1 MEAVVS
7 SAMALTRRKTPPL
20 AIAGNP
26 PDAFAPV
33 PYSGFT
39 PSTTGG
45 VPPYTFSLSAGS
57 VPPGLFFAPS
67 NGSVIN
73 DTGPIFGADSTF
85 YPFTIQVVDSAS
97 TARSLSTGIT
107 VYNTALQL
115 PASRSLV
122 ATSLGVYLSSS
133 NGWYDSSPS
142 NLLINFNGAIL
153 FRSSPPFVAGSII
166 NNALEF
172 RATVTSGTAD
182 TVNSNRTFGAW
193 HLHTEPLQ
201 FYLTGAGTFT
211 LESRHANQIGIGS
224 STTITVPA

>member
-1 MEAVVS
+1 MS
-7 SAMALTRRKTPPL
+7 SAMALTRRKIPPL
-20 AIAGNP
+20 TMVGVP

-45 VPPYTFSLSAGS
+45 VTPYTFSLSAGS
-57 VPPGLFFAPS
+57 VPPGLIFVSS
-67 NGSVIN
+67 NGGVIN
-73 DTGPIFGADSTF
+73 DTGPLFGVDSTF
-85 YPFTIQVVDSAS
+85 YPFTTQVVDSAS
-97 TARSLSTGIT
+97 AVRSISAGIT
-107 VYNTALQL
+107 VYNTYLQF

-122 ATSLGVYLSSS
+122 ATSRGVYLSSS

-142 NLLINFNGAIL
+142 NLLINFNGAII
-153 FRSSPPFVAGSII
+153 FRSSPPFTAGAFIT
-166 NNALEF
+166 NALEF

-182 TVNSNRTFGAW
+182 TANSNRTFGAW
-193 HLHTEPLQ
+193 HLQTEPLQ